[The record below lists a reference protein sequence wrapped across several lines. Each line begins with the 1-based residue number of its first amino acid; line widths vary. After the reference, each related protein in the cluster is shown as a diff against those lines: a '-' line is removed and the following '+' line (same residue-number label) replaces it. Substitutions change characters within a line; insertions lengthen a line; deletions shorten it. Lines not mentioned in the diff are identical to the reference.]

1 MKTKTL
7 FVNFRAQPLM
17 TDNLMS
23 GMDDSMP
30 ISSIDFDFKPNAPT
44 ARNAGQADTA
54 FAAGNLYENMAKQL
68 EAFLEGQETRHP
80 KMVDA
85 LISNTTHVVI
95 GGNEMN
101 NLNIEHVFN
110 ISNDLEDI
118 STTAATSMVAE
129 AYNDK
134 HDNTN
139 EITDNAFPA
148 FDMENHV
155 KGEKDIR
162 ADKAPNKT
170 FIESGWTP
178 LVIGSL
184 PGISAKSNTSFMSR
198 MLDMTTRNHTRDLRD
213 LWRPSGPVLMSRRD

>member
-1 MKTKTL
+1 
-7 FVNFRAQPLM
+7 
-17 TDNLMS
+17 
-23 GMDDSMP
+23 MP
-30 ISSIDFDFKPNAPT
+30 ISSIDFDFKPNAPK
-44 ARNAGQADTA
+44 ARNVDTA

-95 GGNEMN
+95 GGDELN
-101 NLNIEHVFN
+101 NLNIEEHVFDM
-110 ISNDLEDI
+110 SNDLGYV

-129 AYNDK
+129 ANSDKYDILYND
-134 HDNTN
+134 
-139 EITDNAFPA
+139 ITDNALPA

-155 KGEKDIR
+155 KGEKDTK
-162 ADKAPNKT
+162 AGKAPNKT

-184 PGISAKSNTSFMSR
+184 PGISAKSNTNFMSR
-198 MLDMTTRNHTRDLRD
+198 MLDMSNRNNNRDLRD

>member
-1 MKTKTL
+1 MTES
-7 FVNFRAQPLM
+7 LM
-17 TDNLMS
+17 QN
-23 GMDDSMP
+23 MDDSMP
-30 ISSIDFDFKPNAPT
+30 ISSIDFDFKPNAPKART
-44 ARNAGQADTA
+44 AGPTDTA

-101 NLNIEHVFN
+101 NLNIEEHVFD
-110 ISNDLEDI
+110 ISNDLEDM
-118 STTAATSMVAE
+118 STTAATRIAGADVVESDIA
-129 AYNDK
+129 
-134 HDNTN
+134 N
-139 EITDNAFPA
+139 EVIDNALPA
-148 FDMENHV
+148 FDIENHAKRNDNTKV
-155 KGEKDIR
+155 AKG
-162 ADKAPNKT
+162 PNKT
-170 FIESGWTP
+170 FLESGWTP

-198 MLDMTTRNHTRDLRD
+198 MLDMSVKNTTRDLRD